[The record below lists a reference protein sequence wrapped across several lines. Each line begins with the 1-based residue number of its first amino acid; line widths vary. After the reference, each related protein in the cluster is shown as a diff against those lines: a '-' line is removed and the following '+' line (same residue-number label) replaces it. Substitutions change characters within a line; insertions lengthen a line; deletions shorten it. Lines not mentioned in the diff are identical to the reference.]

1 MAVQVAVF
9 ADEPSF
15 WRNGDIDIF
24 ATYKGA
30 PHARDRL
37 IRNCH
42 LYCAGISERYEHS
55 DENNLIYKFTID
67 QKREA
72 ANQKTSIIYITYVTL
87 RIYIA
92 SGRRDSSKELGLVR
106 SLFAR
111 QTDLR

>member
-37 IRNCH
+37 VRNCH

-72 ANQKTSIIYITYVTL
+72 ANQKTSSLYIINNV
-87 RIYIA
+87 
-92 SGRRDSSKELGLVR
+92 
-106 SLFAR
+106 SLYMHKYHQSVAMHKYHHIC
-111 QTDLR
+111 